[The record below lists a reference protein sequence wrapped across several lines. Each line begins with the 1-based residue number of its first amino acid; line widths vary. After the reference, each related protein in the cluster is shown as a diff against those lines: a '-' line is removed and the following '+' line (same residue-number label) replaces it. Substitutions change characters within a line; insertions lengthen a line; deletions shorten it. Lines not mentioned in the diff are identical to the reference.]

1 MSSRLSFA
9 CKKIIII
16 NAVAT
21 SIFILIYIDWLHIY
35 FDMDSVLAILLS
47 AFTYT
52 VVSYFFKNVV
62 TKPIFFRTKKAL
74 ELSSLSVG
82 VILLL
87 TYALL
92 PFGFTPVAYDVVFF
106 LPLMVISFFLIL
118 LAIFI
123 SALYVFIKD
132 REPIRQAQ

>member
-1 MSSRLSFA
+1 MSSRLRFA
-9 CKKIIII
+9 CKTIIIF

-21 SIFILIYIDWLHIY
+21 SIFILMYIDWLHIY
-35 FDMDSVLAILLS
+35 FDMDSVFAILLS

-52 VVSYFFKNVV
+52 IVSYLFKNIV
-62 TKPIFFRTKKAL
+62 TKPTLVRTKKAL

-82 VILLL
+82 VILLI

-106 LPLMVISFFLIL
+106 LPLMVISFFLFL
-118 LAIFI
+118 LAISI
-123 SALYVFIKD
+123 SVLYAFIKD
-132 REPIRQAQ
+132 